1 MSVSNVALAATKLV
15 GAIYEWDPNLGSSY
29 MNNAAKEKIVKKL
42 LDKVLFDATEENGQI
57 KLVPNENKDKFIE
70 MIKAMTL
77 LTSGNVDTLR
87 DPEQYDSRKSERWSR
102 ILSEP
107 SEFVLK
113 YLRFPFYE
121 QITKEDYE
129 KAKVI
134 LPEIGSSSSLTSEV
148 LDVFG
153 TLEGSDK
160 QSRFEFI
167 LSGMS
172 SEDDEDSGPKWKKT
186 IRGYDKLYRGLHL
199 MNDNAVI
206 LLTELGAPWDM
217 ERGVST
223 SRSQRVA
230 EDFADIEGPNN
241 ILLTI
246 DDPERKGFPA
256 LSLSKFEGEE
266 EVILSGMIE
275 IYNYE
280 LNFLI
285 KEEFE
290 GSSFINDGMHV
301 QADPTSIII
310 TKPQSGELVYARE
323 DSHTTPEKVHNFIKN
338 ILGGL
343 SVNITRESDGKKI

>member
-1 MSVSNVALAATKLV
+1 V
-15 GAIYEWDPNLGSSY
+15 
-29 MNNAAKEKIVKKL
+29 
-42 LDKVLFDATEENGQI
+42 
-57 KLVPNENKDKFIE
+57 
-70 MIKAMTL
+70 
-77 LTSGNVDTLR
+77 
-87 DPEQYDSRKSERWSR
+87 
-102 ILSEP
+102 
-107 SEFVLK
+107 
-113 YLRFPFYE
+113 
-121 QITKEDYE
+121 TKEDYQ
-129 KAKVI
+129 KAKAL
-134 LPEIGSSSSLTSEV
+134 LPEIGSSSALTKEI

-153 TLEGSDK
+153 TLDANDK
-160 QSRFEFI
+160 ESRFGFI
-167 LSGMS
+167 LSNMA
-172 SEDDEDSGPKWKKT
+172 DDDDTESGPQWKKT

-223 SRSQRVA
+223 SRSERVA
-230 EDFADIEGPNN
+230 DEFAEKEGPNN

-246 DDPERKGFPA
+246 DNPERKGFPA
-256 LSLSKFEGEE
+256 LSLSKFRGEE

-290 GSSFINDGMHV
+290 GSNFINDGMYV

-310 TKPQSGELVYARE
+310 TKPESGKLVYASK
-323 DSHTTPEKVHNFIKN
+323 DSDTTPEKVHNFIKN

-343 SVNITRESDGKKI
+343 SVSITRESDGKKIKVIKGRQTASMKVFGRVL